1 MSQFEKMGESPLVGS
16 LVNVS
21 GNRSPYT
28 TAVPRKGAP
37 SADGESEPNAH
48 RGQTMATGEHSGPC
62 FRPQTT
68 LFWPNAP
75 EQAATGRALRYLP
88 SAGSKSGNGDFWNDR
103 ASQSGQVIA

>member
-1 MSQFEKMGESPLVGS
+1 MSDFEKMGESPLVGS
-16 LVNVS
+16 VVNIS

-28 TAVPRKGAP
+28 TMVPRKGP
-37 SADGESEPNAH
+37 SSDGESEPNAH

-68 LFWPNAP
+68 LFWPNTP
-75 EQAATGRALRYLP
+75 EQSATGRGLRYLP
-88 SAGSKSGNGDFWNDR
+88 KSGKGSFWNDR

>member
-16 LVNVS
+16 VVNIS

-28 TAVPRKGAP
+28 TAVARKGP
-37 SADGESEPNAH
+37 SSDGESEPNAH
-48 RGQTMATGEHSGPC
+48 RGQAMATGEHSGPC

-68 LFWPNAP
+68 LFWPNTP
-75 EQAATGRALRYLP
+75 DQAATGRNVRLLP
-88 SAGSKSGNGDFWNDR
+88 SASSKTGNGDFWNDR